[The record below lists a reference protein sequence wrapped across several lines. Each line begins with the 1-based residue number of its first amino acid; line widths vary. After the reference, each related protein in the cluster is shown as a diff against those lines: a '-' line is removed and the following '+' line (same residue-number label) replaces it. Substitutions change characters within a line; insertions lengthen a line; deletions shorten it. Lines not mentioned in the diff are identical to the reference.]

1 VPRVGLGQLPYKLI
15 DGKIESLTFT
25 AEEVMQRLKED
36 GIKFLDLQFTGLIG
50 RFHHTT
56 MDSKMFRLEDFTD
69 GLPKLDGSS
78 IRGFTEIHESDLIIR
93 PDPAT
98 YATIPWIATP
108 TARMICDILSGG
120 SKRDT
125 YPRDP
130 RGIAK
135 RAEKYTHDQ
144 GYDTSYWGPE
154 VEFFVLD
161 KLEVN
166 TMTPYQGQSYH
177 ITSREAPWSTDSVGY
192 ALKLKGGYL
201 PSAPGDTLMEYRNE
215 CVDVLSNN
223 FGIVCDAHHHEV
235 ATAGQCEIDIRFDTM
250 VNAADSVQSY
260 KYIVKNIAKKHNMI
274 ATMMPKPIALDNGSG
289 MHVNVSLW
297 NKGKNLFY
305 DSADEYAEMSQTARY
320 FGGGIMEHALALASI
335 VAPTTN
341 SYRRLVPGYEAPV
354 YVAWSTGN
362 RSAIIRIPAHY
373 KGQRFAN
380 LKRIEFRAP
389 DPSCNPYLAFSAVLA
404 AGLDGIKKKKEIG
417 DPVNEDIFKMTPR
430 RRRELGIKQLPAS
443 LREAYE
449 ALESDSAFLK
459 PVFDNETIDMI
470 VEHESREHVELAI
483 RPHPH
488 EFSMYADV

>member
-1 VPRVGLGQLPYKLI
+1 LPYKVI
-15 DGKIESLTFT
+15 DGKIEPLVFS
-25 AEEVMQRLKED
+25 ADDVMQRLKED
-36 GIKFLDLQFTGLIG
+36 KIKFLDLQFTGITG

-56 MDSKMFRLEDFTD
+56 MSANMFHKEDFED

-93 PDPAT
+93 PDSST
-98 YATIPWIATP
+98 YATIPWIEKDN
-108 TARMICDILSGG
+108 TARLICDVLNGG
-120 SKRDT
+120 YTRDSFR
-125 YPRDP
+125 RDP
-130 RGIAK
+130 RGISAK
-135 RAEKYTHDQ
+135 AEKFIREH
-144 GYDTSYWGPE
+144 GYDVSYWGPE
-154 VEFFVLD
+154 VEFFVFD

-166 TMTPYQGQSYH
+166 TMTPYQGQSYK
-177 ITSREAPWSTDSVGY
+177 ITSRESPWSTDSVGY
-192 ALKLKGGYL
+192 ALKLKEGYL
-201 PSAPGDTLMEYRNE
+201 PSAPGDTLMDYRNE

-235 ATAGQCEIDIRFDTM
+235 ATAGQCEIDIRYDTL

-260 KYIVKNIAKKHNMI
+260 KYIVKNIAKKQNMI
-274 ATMMPKPIALDNGSG
+274 ATMMPKPVALDNGSG

-297 NKGKNLFY
+297 SKEKNLFF
-305 DSADEYAEMSQTARY
+305 DETDKYAEMSELGRY
-320 FGGGIMEHALALASI
+320 FGGGIIDHAYALAAV

-362 RSAIIRIPAHY
+362 RSAIIRIPAHF
-373 KGQRFAN
+373 KGRKFAN
-380 LKRIEFRAP
+380 MKRIEFRAP
-389 DPSCNPYLAFSAVLA
+389 DPSFNPYLAFSAIVA
-404 AGLDGIKKKKEIG
+404 AGLDGIKKKISIS
-417 DPVNEDIFKMTPR
+417 DPVDEDIFKMSVK

-449 ALESDSAFLK
+449 ELDSDRAFLK
-459 PVFDNETIDMI
+459 PIFSDDVIDIIIDYEAKEHNE
-470 VEHESREHVELAI
+470 VAV

>member
-1 VPRVGLGQLPYKLI
+1 
-15 DGKIESLTFT
+15 
-25 AEEVMQRLKED
+25 
-36 GIKFLDLQFTGLIG
+36 IKFLDLQFTGLTG

-56 MDSKMFRLEDFTD
+56 MAANMFRKEDFDT

-78 IRGFTEIHESDLIIR
+78 IRGFTEIHESDLIIK
-93 PDPAT
+93 PDPST
-98 YATIPWIATP
+98 YAIVPWIEKDH
-108 TARMICDILSGG
+108 TARLICDVLSGG
-120 SKRDT
+120 SNRGSF
-125 YPRDP
+125 PRDP

-135 RAEKYTHDQ
+135 RASKYIGEQ
-144 GYDTSYWGPE
+144 GYDASYWGPE
-154 VEFFVLD
+154 VEFFVFD

-166 TMTPYQGQSYH
+166 TMTPYQSQTYK

-192 ALKLKGGYL
+192 ALRLKEGYL
-201 PSAPGDTLMEYRNE
+201 PSAPGDTLMDYRNE

-223 FGIVCDAHHHEV
+223 FGIVCDTHHHEV
-235 ATAGQCEIDIRFDTM
+235 ATAGQCEIDIKYDTL

-289 MHVNVSLW
+289 MHVNISLW
-297 NKGKNLFY
+297 NHGENLFF
-305 DSADEYAEMSQTARY
+305 DASDKYAEISEIARY
-320 FGGGIMEHALALASI
+320 FGGGIIDHAYALAAI

-354 YVAWSTGN
+354 YIAWSTGN
-362 RSAIIRIPAHY
+362 RSAIIRIPAHF
-373 KGQRFAN
+373 KGPEFAN

-389 DPSCNPYLAFSAVLA
+389 DPSCNPYLAFSAIVA
-404 AGLDGIKKKKEIG
+404 AGLDGIKNKKAIG
-417 DPVNEDIFKMTPR
+417 DPVNEDIFKMTSNR
-430 RRRELGIKQLPAS
+430 RRDLGIRQLPAS

-449 ALESDSAFLK
+449 ELKSDKIFLK
-459 PVFDNETIDMI
+459 EIFSDDTIDGI
-470 VEHESREHVELAI
+470 IEHEAKDHNEVAI

>member
-1 VPRVGLGQLPYKLI
+1 LPYKVI
-15 DGKIESLTFT
+15 DGKIESLVYTSDQ
-25 AEEVMQRLKED
+25 VMQKLKD
-36 GIKFLDLQFTGLIG
+36 DKIKFLDLQFTGLMG

-56 MDSKMFRLEDFTD
+56 MAANMFRKEDFDT

-93 PDPAT
+93 PDPST
-98 YATIPWIATP
+98 YAIVPWIEKDY
-108 TARMICDILSGG
+108 TARLICEVLSGG
-120 SKRDT
+120 SKRDSF
-125 YPRDP
+125 PRDP
-130 RGIAK
+130 RGIAI
-135 RAEKYTHDQ
+135 RAAKYVTEQ
-144 GYDTSYWGPE
+144 GYHTSYWGPE
-154 VEFFVLD
+154 VEFFVFD

-166 TMTPYQGQSYH
+166 TMTPYQSQSYK
-177 ITSREAPWSTDSVGY
+177 IASREAPWSTDSVGY
-192 ALKLKGGYL
+192 ALRLKEGYL
-201 PSAPGDTLMEYRNE
+201 PSAPGDTLMDYRNE

-223 FGIVCDAHHHEV
+223 FGIVCDTHHHEV
-235 ATAGQCEIDIRFDTM
+235 ATAGQCEIDIRYDTL

-297 NKGKNLFY
+297 NNNKNLFF
-305 DSADEYAEMSQTARY
+305 DVGDQYAEMSEIAHY
-320 FGGGIMEHALALASI
+320 FAGGIIDHAYALAAI

-362 RSAIIRIPAHY
+362 RSAIIRIPAHF
-373 KGQRFAN
+373 KGQKFAN
-380 LKRIEFRAP
+380 MKRLEFRAP
-389 DPSCNPYLAFSAVLA
+389 DPSCNPYLAFSAIVA
-404 AGLDGIKKKKEIG
+404 AGLDGIKKKKTLS
-417 DPVNEDIFKMTPR
+417 DPVDEDIFKMSSKR
-430 RRRELGIKQLPAS
+430 RKELGIRQLPAS

-449 ALESDSAFLK
+449 ELSSDRAFLK
-459 PVFDNETIDMI
+459 EIFGNDTIEMI
-470 VEHESREHVELAI
+470 IEHESKEHNEVAV

>member
-1 VPRVGLGQLPYKLI
+1 MPYKVI
-15 DGKIESLTFT
+15 DGKIEPLAFN
-25 AEEVMQRLKED
+25 ADEVMQKLKRD
-36 GIKFLDLQFTGLIG
+36 QIKFLDLQFTGLTG

-56 MDSKMFRLEDFTD
+56 MAANMFHDDDFDT

-78 IRGFTEIHESDLIIR
+78 IRGFTEIHESDLILR
-93 PDPAT
+93 PDPST
-98 YATIPWIATP
+98 YAIIPWIEKDH
-108 TARMICDILSGG
+108 TARLICDVLRGG
-120 SKRDT
+120 SDRDT
-125 YPRDP
+125 FPHDP

-135 RAEKYTHDQ
+135 RASKYISKQ
-144 GYDTSYWGPE
+144 GYDASYWGPE
-154 VEFFVLD
+154 VEFFVFD

-166 TMTPYQGQSYH
+166 TMTPYQSQTYK

-192 ALKLKGGYL
+192 ALRLKEGYL
-201 PSAPGDTLMEYRNE
+201 PSAPGDTLMDYRNE

-223 FGIVCDAHHHEV
+223 FGIVCDTHHHEV
-235 ATAGQCEIDIRFDTM
+235 ATAGQCEIDIRYDTL
-250 VNAADSVQSY
+250 VNSADSVQSY

-297 NKGKNLFY
+297 NRGINLFF
-305 DSADEYAEMSQTARY
+305 DSNDKYAEISETARY
-320 FGGGIMEHALALASI
+320 FGGGVIDHAHALAAI

-362 RSAIIRIPAHY
+362 RSAIIRIPAHF
-373 KGQRFAN
+373 KGQKFAN
-380 LKRIEFRAP
+380 MKRIEFRAP
-389 DPSCNPYLAFSAVLA
+389 DPSCNPYLAFSAIVA
-404 AGLDGIKKKKEIG
+404 AGLDGIKKKKPIS
-417 DPVNEDIFKMTPR
+417 DPINEDIFKMTPSR
-430 RRRELGIKQLPAS
+430 RRDLGIRQLPAS

-449 ALESDSAFLK
+449 ELKSDKVFLK
-459 PVFDNETIDMI
+459 EIFGDETIDKI
-470 VEHESREHVELAI
+470 IEHEAKDHNEVAV

>member
-1 VPRVGLGQLPYKLI
+1 LPYKVI
-15 DGKIESLTFT
+15 DGKIEPLAFN
-25 AEEVMQRLKED
+25 ADEVMQKLKRD
-36 GIKFLDLQFTGLIG
+36 QIKFLDLQFTGLTG

-56 MDSKMFRLEDFTD
+56 MAANMFHDDDFDT

-78 IRGFTEIHESDLIIR
+78 IRGFTEIHESDLILR
-93 PDPAT
+93 PDPST
-98 YATIPWIATP
+98 YAIIPWIEKDH
-108 TARMICDILSGG
+108 TARLICDVLRGG
-120 SKRDT
+120 SDRDT
-125 YPRDP
+125 FPHDP

-135 RAEKYTHDQ
+135 RASKYISKQ
-144 GYDTSYWGPE
+144 GYDASYWGPE
-154 VEFFVLD
+154 VEFFVFD

-166 TMTPYQGQSYH
+166 TMTPYQSQTYK

-192 ALKLKGGYL
+192 ALRLKEGYL
-201 PSAPGDTLMEYRNE
+201 PSAPGDTLMDYRNE

-223 FGIVCDAHHHEV
+223 FGIVCDTHHHEV
-235 ATAGQCEIDIRFDTM
+235 ATAGQCEIDIRYDTL
-250 VNAADSVQSY
+250 VNSADSVQSY

-297 NKGKNLFY
+297 NRGINLFF
-305 DSADEYAEMSQTARY
+305 DANDKYAEISETARY
-320 FGGGIMEHALALASI
+320 FGGGVIDHAHALAAI

-362 RSAIIRIPAHY
+362 RSAIIRIPAHF
-373 KGQRFAN
+373 KGQKFAN
-380 LKRIEFRAP
+380 MKRIEFRAP
-389 DPSCNPYLAFSAVLA
+389 DPSCNPYLAFSAIVA
-404 AGLDGIKKKKEIG
+404 AGLDGIKKKKPIS
-417 DPVNEDIFKMTPR
+417 DPINEDIFKMTPSR
-430 RRRELGIKQLPAS
+430 RRDLGIRQLPAS

-449 ALESDSAFLK
+449 ELKSDKVFLK
-459 PVFDNETIDMI
+459 EIFGDETIDKI
-470 VEHESREHVELAI
+470 IEHEAKDHNEVAV

>member
-1 VPRVGLGQLPYKLI
+1 MPYKVI
-15 DGKIESLTFT
+15 DGKIEPLLFN
-25 AEEVMQRLKED
+25 ANEIIQKLKND
-36 GIKFLDLQFTGLIG
+36 QIKFLDLQFTGLTG

-56 MDSKMFRLEDFTD
+56 MAANMFRKEDFDT

-78 IRGFTEIHESDLIIR
+78 IRGFTEIHESDLIIK
-93 PDPAT
+93 PDPST
-98 YATIPWIATP
+98 YAIVPWIEKDH
-108 TARMICDILSGG
+108 TARLICDVLSGG
-120 SKRDT
+120 SNRGSF
-125 YPRDP
+125 PRDP

-135 RAEKYTHDQ
+135 RASKYIGEQ
-144 GYDTSYWGPE
+144 GYDASYWGPE
-154 VEFFVLD
+154 VEFFVFD

-166 TMTPYQGQSYH
+166 TMTPYQSQTYK

-192 ALKLKGGYL
+192 ALRLKEGYL
-201 PSAPGDTLMEYRNE
+201 PSAPGDTLMDYRNE

-223 FGIVCDAHHHEV
+223 FGIVCDTHHHEV
-235 ATAGQCEIDIRFDTM
+235 ATAGQCEIDIKYDTL

-289 MHVNVSLW
+289 MHVNISLW
-297 NKGKNLFY
+297 NHGENLFF
-305 DSADEYAEMSQTARY
+305 DASDKYAEISEIARY
-320 FGGGIMEHALALASI
+320 FGGGIIDHAYALAAI

-354 YVAWSTGN
+354 YIAWSTGN
-362 RSAIIRIPAHY
+362 RSAIIRIPAHF
-373 KGQRFAN
+373 KGPEFAN

-389 DPSCNPYLAFSAVLA
+389 DPSCNPYLAFSAIVA
-404 AGLDGIKKKKEIG
+404 AGLDGIKNKKAIG
-417 DPVNEDIFKMTPR
+417 DPVNEDIFKMTSNR
-430 RRRELGIKQLPAS
+430 RRDLGIRQLPAS

-449 ALESDSAFLK
+449 ELKSDKIFLK
-459 PVFDNETIDMI
+459 EIFSDDTIDGI
-470 VEHESREHVELAI
+470 IEHEAKDHNEVAI